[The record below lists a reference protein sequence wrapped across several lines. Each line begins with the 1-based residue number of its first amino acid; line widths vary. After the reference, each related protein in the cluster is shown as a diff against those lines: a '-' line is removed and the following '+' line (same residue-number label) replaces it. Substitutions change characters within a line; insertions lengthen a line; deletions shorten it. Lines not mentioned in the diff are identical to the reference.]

1 MQKSLNQITAEVR
14 RIEVLTND
22 LKENLKDLKHIHSAY
37 GAILIELELLSMNI
51 AELRKNLEN
60 N

>member
-22 LKENLKDLKHIHSAY
+22 LKENLKDLKHIHAAY